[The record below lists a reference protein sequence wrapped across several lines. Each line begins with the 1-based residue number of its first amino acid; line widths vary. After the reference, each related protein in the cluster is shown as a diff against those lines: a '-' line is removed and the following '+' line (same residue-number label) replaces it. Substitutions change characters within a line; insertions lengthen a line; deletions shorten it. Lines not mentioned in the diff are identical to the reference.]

1 MTRTGQIVVA
11 GYINNT
17 SSDELARKLIP
28 YLEKWD
34 FSQGKYRSSLNDDDT
49 NFFVNFRDKSNSEL
63 YICQYQGDSY
73 NVSIHSDNNTI
84 DMLPLVEKIAG
95 FFQELS
101 LEYRIEVMYEYED
114 GRWEEET
121 TFGS

>member
-49 NFFVNFRDKSNSEL
+49 NFFVDFRDKSNSEL

-73 NVSIHSDNNTI
+73 NVSIHSDNSTI

-95 FFQELS
+95 FFQELG